1 MITLTKEQA
10 KEIGFSEYSDGK
22 AVELDEVRG
31 ATIAGLYVDSDPQE
45 NRSMDRIIL
54 ILSDGRAIIINE
66 AMTGGAIEM
75 EFGTLEKDE
84 EGGDGLYEHDW
95 EEEQESE

>member
-10 KEIGFSEYSDGK
+10 KEIGFREYSHGK

-66 AMTGGAIEM
+66 AATGGAIEM

-84 EGGDGLYEHDW
+84 EGGDGFDEHDW